1 MLRKLAVS
9 KLQSEQTE
17 LNTDLANLMSYLFF
31 VKNNK
36 AGKISLSWRPIF
48 SKADEDADLGSIIQR
63 YFQEDI
69 KSGKMIM
76 TVV

>member
-1 MLRKLAVS
+1 MIRKLAVS

-48 SKADEDADLGSIIQR
+48 SKADEDAELESIIQR

-69 KSGKMIM
+69 KSGKIIM